1 MASRAV
7 HIEIVSGYSTD
18 DFLLGLSRF
27 GHLRGWPQTI
37 QSDPG
42 SQLVGADKV
51 LVEAWKKLDLEKVVS
66 KCFSKGTE
74 WKFSPADS
82 PHYQG
87 LVESLIRTVKRT
99 VKTVYGHNQR
109 LSYPEYC
116 TLGYAV
122 ADMVNSRPIGV
133 ASQDEDVI
141 SVLTPNSLI
150 LGRNSSSNPRCYPE
164 GRVVP
169 RLTEVNSI
177 VKQFWKTWVSSCK
190 PALILH
196 RKWNAEVRNL
206 LVGDV
211 VLVLDKDSLTNS
223 YRVAKVTEATPSDDG
238 KVRSVKVMYKRYK
251 REEEGTLKYTGG
263 SSTEVTRSVQ
273 NLVLLVP
280 IDELKAHS
288 NDYA

>member
-1 MASRAV
+1 M
-7 HIEIVSGYSTD
+7 
-18 DFLLGLSRF
+18 
-27 GHLRGWPQTI
+27 
-37 QSDPG
+37 
-42 SQLVGADKV
+42 
-51 LVEAWKKLDLEKVVS
+51 
-66 KCFSKGTE
+66 
-74 WKFSPADS
+74 
-82 PHYQG
+82 
-87 LVESLIRTVKRT
+87 ESLIRTVKRT

-238 KVRSVKVMYKRYK
+238 KVRSVKVVYKRYK
-251 REEEGTLKYTGG
+251 KEEEGTLKYTGG